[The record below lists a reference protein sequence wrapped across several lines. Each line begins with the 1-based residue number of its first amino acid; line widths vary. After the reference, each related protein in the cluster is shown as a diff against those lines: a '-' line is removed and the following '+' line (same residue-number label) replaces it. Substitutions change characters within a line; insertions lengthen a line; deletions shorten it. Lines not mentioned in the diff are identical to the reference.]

1 MRVRDG
7 RERETHTDT
16 PGILTGLLYVTAR
29 PANLNSLQPPDST
42 NLLSSSIPPLSLSHP
57 HTHSHTSTTTTTTT
71 TSEHTFC
78 CYISVS
84 PHAQRNKG

>member
-42 NLLSSSIPPLSLSHP
+42 NLLSSSIPPPLSFSP
-57 HTHSHTSTTTTTTT
+57 SHTH
-71 TSEHTFC
+71 
-78 CYISVS
+78 I
-84 PHAQRNKG
+84 NNNNNL

>member
-57 HTHSHTSTTTTTTT
+57 HTHSHTSTTTTT
-71 TSEHTFC
+71 SEHTFC

>member
-57 HTHSHTSTTTTTTT
+57 HTHSHTSTTTTTT
-71 TSEHTFC
+71 SEHTFC

>member
-57 HTHSHTSTTTTTTT
+57 HTHTLTH
-71 TSEHTFC
+71 
-78 CYISVS
+78 I
-84 PHAQRNKG
+84 NNNNNNNL

>member
-71 TSEHTFC
+71 SEHTFC